1 MLYKSLV
8 SLLISNY
15 INLLKLIYLRRN
27 DFKAEV
33 MMSGV
38 GPFYINIHNV
48 TFGKRWTVP
57 KIDPFLW
64 TAGKVLVPREE

>member
-1 MLYKSLV
+1 MLSP
-8 SLLISNY
+8 Y
-15 INLLKLIYLRRN
+15 IATRRLTI
-27 DFKAEV
+27 
-33 MMSGV
+33 SGV

-64 TAGKVLVPREE
+64 TAGKVLVTREDWPIIYGE